1 MSHHKLSH
9 EGNHADQ
16 LHQKE
21 REDKYEYAINGTK
34 PQHRESR
41 GIESK
46 EIRTQIDK
54 ERMYQVDSEA
64 VIGKIDDD
72 TTPLRRKTLK
82 IVFKEYEHSYPL
94 NKNEGM
100 QVSI

>member
-34 PQHRESR
+34 PHHRESR

-46 EIRTQIDK
+46 EIRTQIDN

-64 VIGKIDDD
+64 IIREIDNKA
-72 TTPLRRKTLK
+72 TPLWRKVLK
-82 IVFKEYEHSYPL
+82 SIFEEYKHSYPL
-94 NKNEGM
+94 KD
-100 QVSI
+100 